1 MENVQHIDNMITNVL
16 GLSQLEEK
24 IVPKMKENVDL
35 SSLFHEAFLRN
46 ETLMKQRSLTLS
58 ESGKLMLKGN
68 TEMLTQLVENLVA
81 NAIQHTSD
89 GGRISV
95 TAERRK
101 LRISNPYTGSLD
113 VKKICEPF
121 QRGDAARGSHSG
133 SGLGLSIVKQIA
145 SLHKI
150 KLRITTKDGIFT
162 AELLK

>member
-1 MENVQHIDNMITNVL
+1 M
-16 GLSQLEEK
+16 
-24 IVPKMKENVDL
+24 PKMKENVDL

-46 ETLMKQRSLTLS
+46 ETLMTQRSLTLS

-68 TEMLTQLVENLVA
+68 SEMLTQLAENLVA

-121 QRGDAARGSHSG
+121 QRGDAARGSHSV

-145 SLHKI
+145 SLHKM